1 MKYQVSDVDPQDL
14 DPAKIKVIQI
24 DAGKMIEFQ
33 KNMSKAIWKPAPGR
47 KLAFIVVHDNLLLG
61 LIFLASPVINMSGRD
76 TALNLPADPSE
87 KGRELRKVA
96 DISVCVASQPFGWRW
111 NGGKLM
117 AMIATT
123 LGDFWHER
131 YGDEL
136 KHLVTT
142 SLYGKGSQYNRVY
155 KFVGMTKGHG
165 HEHISEEK
173 YQEMLQWMRD
183 NNVEIPSSKFGA
195 GSNPKMRRIAAYRR
209 ASGDKAI
216 TLVHNKKRGIYVHEA
231 IAPEK
236 RDEVIQKWFDRWGQ
250 PRFQSKRNET
260 APYTN
265 GLSTS
270 DDHVEI
276 AKKYIEVNLKEDID
290 NLSKFFE
297 EV

>member
-1 MKYQVSDVDPQDL
+1 MKYRISNVDPQDL

-33 KNMSKAIWKPAPGR
+33 KHMSKAIWKPAPGR
-47 KLAFIVVHDNLLLG
+47 KLAFIVVHEELLLG
-61 LIFLASPVINMSGRD
+61 LIFLASPVINMTGRD
-76 TALNLPADPSE
+76 VALDMPANPSE
-87 KGRELRKVA
+87 RGKELRKVA

-123 LGDFWHER
+123 LGDFWYER

-155 KFVGMTKGHG
+155 KYVGMTKGHG
-165 HEHISEEK
+165 HEHITEEK

-195 GSNPKMRRIAAYRR
+195 GSNPKMRRISAYRR
-209 ASGDKAI
+209 ASGDKTV

-231 IAPEK
+231 VATEK
-236 RDEVIQKWFDRWGQ
+236 RGEVIQKWFDRWGYT
-250 PRFQSKRNET
+250 RFQNKKDEP
-260 APYTN
+260 APYIN
-265 GLSTS
+265 GLSTTE
-270 DDHVEI
+270 DHFEI
-276 AKKYIEVNLKEDID
+276 SKKYIEVNLKDD
-290 NLSKFFE
+290 NETLTEFFE